1 MVTNLIAIVEGN
13 TNAKLVDSKLKEK
26 WSRQL
31 GRRGSLRQF
40 VQHSLSGKM
49 NLKWIEGKSPLIR
62 LLHLKKNNFVSHLV
76 AFKTTFP
83 EQFRTMKY
91 RRTQIEWVSKG
102 ANEKSNE
109 TRENACDQV
118 TIGVTLASDWS
129 KGQPQFLDQSQS
141 KVNQQLE

>member
-62 LLHLKKNNFVSHLV
+62 LLHLKKKTISSHILLRSKLL
-76 AFKTTFP
+76 FLNSL
-83 EQFRTMKY
+83 ERWN
-91 RRTQIEWVSKG
+91 IE
-102 ANEKSNE
+102 ERISNE
-109 TRENACDQV
+109 CRKEQMKNRMKREKTRA
-118 TIGVTLASDWS
+118 T
-129 KGQPQFLDQSQS
+129 KSQLVS
-141 KVNQQLE
+141 L

>member
-26 WSRQL
+26 WSWQL

-62 LLHLKKNNFVSHLV
+62 LLHLKK
-76 AFKTTFP
+76 K
-83 EQFRTMKY
+83 
-91 RRTQIEWVSKG
+91 
-102 ANEKSNE
+102 
-109 TRENACDQV
+109 
-118 TIGVTLASDWS
+118 
-129 KGQPQFLDQSQS
+129 
-141 KVNQQLE
+141 

>member
-49 NLKWIEGKSPLIR
+49 NLKLIEGKSHLIR
-62 LLHLKKNNFVSHLV
+62 LLHLKKKLISSHTLLRSKLL
-76 AFKTTFP
+76 FLNSL
-83 EQFRTMKY
+83 ERWN
-91 RRTQIEWVSKG
+91 IE
-102 ANEKSNE
+102 ERISNE
-109 TRENACDQV
+109 CRKEQMKSRMKRGKTRA
-118 TIGVTLASDWS
+118 T
-129 KGQPQFLDQSQS
+129 KSQLVS
-141 KVNQQLE
+141 L

>member
-31 GRRGSLRQF
+31 GRWGSLRQF

-62 LLHLKKNNFVSHLV
+62 LLRLKK
-76 AFKTTFP
+76 K
-83 EQFRTMKY
+83 
-91 RRTQIEWVSKG
+91 
-102 ANEKSNE
+102 
-109 TRENACDQV
+109 
-118 TIGVTLASDWS
+118 
-129 KGQPQFLDQSQS
+129 
-141 KVNQQLE
+141 

>member
-62 LLHLKKNNFVSHLV
+62 LLHLKKIIISSHILLRSKLL
-76 AFKTTFP
+76 FLNSL
-83 EQFRTMKY
+83 ERWN
-91 RRTQIEWVSKG
+91 IE
-102 ANEKSNE
+102 ERISNE
-109 TRENACDQV
+109 CRKEQMKNRMKREKTRA
-118 TIGVTLASDWS
+118 T
-129 KGQPQFLDQSQS
+129 KSQLVS
-141 KVNQQLE
+141 L

>member
-62 LLHLKKNNFVSHLV
+62 LLHLKKKIISSHILLRSKLL
-76 AFKTTFP
+76 FLNSL
-83 EQFRTMKY
+83 ERWN
-91 RRTQIEWVSKG
+91 IE
-102 ANEKSNE
+102 ERISNE
-109 TRENACDQV
+109 CRKEQMKNRMKREKTRA
-118 TIGVTLASDWS
+118 T
-129 KGQPQFLDQSQS
+129 KSQLVS
-141 KVNQQLE
+141 L

>member
-62 LLHLKKNNFVSHLV
+62 LLHLKKKTISSHILLRSKLL
-76 AFKTTFP
+76 FLNSL
-83 EQFRTMKY
+83 ERWN
-91 RRTQIEWVSKG
+91 IE
-102 ANEKSNE
+102 ERISNE
-109 TRENACDQV
+109 CRKQQMKNRMKREKTRA
-118 TIGVTLASDWS
+118 T
-129 KGQPQFLDQSQS
+129 KSQLVS
-141 KVNQQLE
+141 L

>member
-62 LLHLKKNNFVSHLV
+62 LLRLKKKKISSHILLRSKLL
-76 AFKTTFP
+76 FLNSL
-83 EQFRTMKY
+83 ERWN
-91 RRTQIEWVSKG
+91 IE
-102 ANEKSNE
+102 ERKSNE
-109 TRENACDQV
+109 CRKEQMKNRMKREKTRA
-118 TIGVTLASDWS
+118 T
-129 KGQPQFLDQSQS
+129 KSQLVS
-141 KVNQQLE
+141 L